1 MIKILKK
8 KEARL
13 KVEVKVQVI
22 VWKLIEVKLYD
33 KILLLLSK
41 GVEVLSII

>member
-1 MIKILKK
+1 MVKILKK
-8 KEARL
+8 KKARL

-33 KILLLLSK
+33 KLLLLLSRS
-41 GVEVLSII
+41 VEVL